1 MHPPSWTPIR
11 PLRFS
16 GLQAQHADAENAPRP
31 ATSRRIRAARASAEP
46 WNGSERRKGR
56 HRGSLIRILDEPMPT
71 VAVVCGSRSDLST
84 LKGCFD
90 VLDSYGIAWEA
101 SVISAHRQPD
111 ALHAYVAEAEAAGV
125 RLFIGAAGLAAHLPG
140 VLASLTAKPV
150 IGIPLDGGA
159 LGGADA
165 LYAVVQMPPGVPV
178 ATVAIGS
185 AGAKNAGHLAA
196 RILAL
201 ADEVVAANV
210 AAFREDQ
217 ASRAELRI
225 DPRA

>member
-1 MHPPSWTPIR
+1 
-11 PLRFS
+11 
-16 GLQAQHADAENAPRP
+16 
-31 ATSRRIRAARASAEP
+31 
-46 WNGSERRKGR
+46 
-56 HRGSLIRILDEPMPT
+56 MPGNVT
-71 VAVVCGSRSDLST
+71 VAVVCGSRSDLPA

-90 VLDSYGIAWEA
+90 VLDSYGIGWEA
-101 SVISAHRQPD
+101 SVISAHRQAD

-140 VLASLTAKPV
+140 VLASLTARPV

-165 LYAVVQMPPGVPV
+165 LYSVVQMPPGVPV
-178 ATVAIGS
+178 ASVAIGS

-201 ADEVVAANV
+201 SDEGVAQRV
-210 AAFREDQ
+210 AAFREEQ
-217 ASRAELRI
+217 AGGAQLRI
-225 DPRA
+225 DPRAGG

>member
-1 MHPPSWTPIR
+1 
-11 PLRFS
+11 
-16 GLQAQHADAENAPRP
+16 
-31 ATSRRIRAARASAEP
+31 
-46 WNGSERRKGR
+46 
-56 HRGSLIRILDEPMPT
+56 MPT
-71 VAVVCGSRSDLST
+71 VAVVCGSRSDLPT

-90 VLDSYGIAWEA
+90 VLDDYGISWEA
-101 SVISAHRQPD
+101 SVISAHRQ
-111 ALHAYVAEAEAAGV
+111 AETLHAYVAEAEGAGV
-125 RLFIGAAGLAAHLPG
+125 QLFIGAAGLAAHLPG

-196 RILAL
+196 RIRAL
-201 ADEVVAANV
+201 SDAAVADRVRAVRA
-210 AAFREDQ
+210 DQ
-217 ASRAELRI
+217 AALAELRI

>member
-1 MHPPSWTPIR
+1 
-11 PLRFS
+11 
-16 GLQAQHADAENAPRP
+16 
-31 ATSRRIRAARASAEP
+31 
-46 WNGSERRKGR
+46 
-56 HRGSLIRILDEPMPT
+56 MPT
-71 VAVVCGSRSDLST
+71 VAVICGSRTDLPT

-90 VLDSYGIAWEA
+90 VLDSYGISWEA
-101 SVISAHRQPD
+101 SVISAHRQAD
-111 ALHAYVAEAEAAGV
+111 ALHTYVAKAEADGV

-140 VLASLTAKPV
+140 VLASLTALPV
-150 IGIPLDGGA
+150 IGVPLDGGS

-201 ADEVVAANV
+201 S
-210 AAFREDQ
+210 DQ
-217 ASRAELRI
+217 AIAERVRGFRDDQAGKAELRV

>member
-1 MHPPSWTPIR
+1 
-11 PLRFS
+11 
-16 GLQAQHADAENAPRP
+16 
-31 ATSRRIRAARASAEP
+31 
-46 WNGSERRKGR
+46 
-56 HRGSLIRILDEPMPT
+56 MPT
-71 VAVVCGSRSDLST
+71 VAVICGSRSDLPI
-84 LKGCFD
+84 LKGTFD
-90 VLDSYGIAWEA
+90 VLDSYGIEWEA
-101 SVISAHRQPD
+101 SVISAHRQAD
-111 ALHAYVAEAEAAGV
+111 ALHAYVTDAEGAGV
-125 RLFIGAAGLAAHLPG
+125 QLFIGAAGLAAHLPG

-201 ADEVVAANV
+201 SDDAVAARV
-210 AAFREDQ
+210 SAFREEQ
-217 ASRAELRI
+217 AAAAELRV

>member
-1 MHPPSWTPIR
+1 MAS
-11 PLRFS
+11 
-16 GLQAQHADAENAPRP
+16 P
-31 ATSRRIRAARASAEP
+31 A
-46 WNGSERRKGR
+46 
-56 HRGSLIRILDEPMPT
+56 
-71 VAVVCGSRSDLST
+71 VAVICGSRSDLPT

-90 VLDSYGIAWEA
+90 VLDSYGIGWEA
-101 SVISAHRQPD
+101 SVISAHRQAD

-140 VLASLTAKPV
+140 VLASLTARPV

-165 LYAVVQMPPGVPV
+165 LYSVVQMPPGVPV
-178 ATVAIGS
+178 ASVAIGS

-201 ADEVVAANV
+201 SDASLAERVT
-210 AAFREDQ
+210 AFRDEQ
-217 ASRAELRI
+217 AMKAEIRI

>member
-1 MHPPSWTPIR
+1 MP
-11 PLRFS
+11 
-16 GLQAQHADAENAPRP
+16 GHA
-31 ATSRRIRAARASAEP
+31 
-46 WNGSERRKGR
+46 
-56 HRGSLIRILDEPMPT
+56 T
-71 VAVVCGSRSDLST
+71 VAVVCGSRSDLPT

-101 SVISAHRQPD
+101 SVISAHRQAD
-111 ALHAYVAEAEAAGV
+111 ALHAYVAQAEAAGV

-140 VLASLTAKPV
+140 VLASLTARPV

-165 LYAVVQMPPGVPV
+165 LYSVVQMPPGVPV

-201 ADEVVAANV
+201 ADPAVAERV
-210 AAFREDQ
+210 AGFRDEQ
-217 ASRAELRI
+217 ATKAELRI
-225 DPRA
+225 DPRAGG

>member
-1 MHPPSWTPIR
+1 M
-11 PLRFS
+11 L
-16 GLQAQHADAENAPRP
+16 LA
-31 ATSRRIRAARASAEP
+31 
-46 WNGSERRKGR
+46 
-56 HRGSLIRILDEPMPT
+56 MPT

-90 VLDSYGIAWEA
+90 VLDSYGITWEA
-101 SVISAHRQPD
+101 SVISAHRQAD

-201 ADEVVAANV
+201 ADEAIAASV

-217 ASRAELRI
+217 AGRAEMRI